1 LTEKPNIAAPFIVA
15 VVASILVYFGVVVL
29 GKATMVIIGGS
40 LAIAY
45 VVWLL
50 TSWRRPLDPKLVT
63 LPYLILIAAELVHMA
78 EEQLT
83 NFPGSLATIFTI
95 PSSFN
100 LVAHAII
107 LMGCVN
113 AVALL
118 ALVAIRSS
126 HQLPREIGAFVMWFY
141 VIGPGM
147 VNFVAHVTFPFI
159 VHHWYFSGLVTVALP
174 TIAGIVTMVQMLK
187 SDAHGRATL
196 RSAKV
201 NADVAV

>member
-1 LTEKPNIAAPFIVA
+1 MAAPFIVA
-15 VVASILVYFGVVVL
+15 VVASILVYFGVLVL

-63 LPYLILIAAELVHMA
+63 LPYLILIAAELIHMA

-107 LMGCVN
+107 LMGGVN

-147 VNFVAHVTFPFI
+147 VNFVAHVTLPFI
-159 VHHWYFSGLVTVALP
+159 AHHWYFSGLITVLLPTVAG
-174 TIAGIVTMVQMLK
+174 IATLIQMLK
-187 SDAHGRATL
+187 SDARSRRA
-196 RSAKV
+196 A
-201 NADVAV
+201 VA